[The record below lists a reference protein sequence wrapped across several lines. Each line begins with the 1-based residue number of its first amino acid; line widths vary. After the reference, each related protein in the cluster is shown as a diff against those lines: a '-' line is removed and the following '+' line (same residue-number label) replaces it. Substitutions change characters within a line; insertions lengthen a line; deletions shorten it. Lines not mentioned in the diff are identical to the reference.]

1 MKIRRSL
8 VWEIIVVA
16 GVFVAMGTMGFVNL
30 ADARRAKNEEH
41 ARLLIQS
48 FHFAQQQFRNETQ
61 SDRDDNKKGEFG
73 TMVELLG
80 LKETHSFRRFSFF
93 DVPVQERVKTM
104 LQDFQEKL
112 AVPAVDAP
120 RELEDVEKLK
130 KMIEKRKK
138 KKEEPKVLFSSQ
150 IFDPE
155 KSRLTFDGYAFRV
168 FLPQLAQTSANLS
181 EEEKVAALT
190 EDAEQYWCAFAWPV
204 RYGRSGTE
212 SYFIDYHGNLFACND
227 PNLSEHKAPQTRSI
241 DAYKGR
247 EFTSPI
253 KEDVWKPWTAPK
265 PPSAQKPAEKTEEA
279 KKEEKPAAEPGKEG
293 DTPADKEK
301 MPTEGVGTPKE
312 KAGPPPPPPG
322 KETDEEKERRK
333 KMIEEAADETKLKVG
348 DE

>member
-1 MKIRRSL
+1 VKFRRSL
-8 VWEIIVVA
+8 VWEIILVA
-16 GVFVAMGTMGFVNL
+16 GVFAAMATMGFVNL
-30 ADARRAKNEEH
+30 TEARRAKNEEH

-61 SDRDDNKKGEFG
+61 SDRDENKKGEFG

-80 LKETHSFRRFSFF
+80 LKETHSFRRFGFF
-93 DVPVQERVKTM
+93 DVPMPEKVKVM

-112 AVPAVDAP
+112 AVPEAEAP

-130 KMIEKRKK
+130 KVAEKRKK
-138 KKEEPKVLFSSQ
+138 KKEQPTVLFKSP
-150 IFDPE
+150 IVDPE
-155 KSRLTFDGYAFRV
+155 KNRLIFDGYAFRV

-181 EEEKVAALT
+181 EEEKVAAFT

-212 SYFIDYHGNLFACND
+212 SYFIDFHGNLYACKD
-227 PNLSEHKAPQTRSI
+227 PALSEHKSPQTRAI

-265 PPSAQKPAEKTEEA
+265 PPSAEKPAEKKEEA
-279 KKEEKPAAEPGKEG
+279 KKEEQPAAEPGKEG
-293 DTPADKEK
+293 ETPADKEK
-301 MPTEGVGTPKE
+301 MPPEGLGTPAAKP
-312 KAGPPPPPPG
+312 GSPPPPPG

-333 KMIEEAADETKLKVG
+333 KMIEEAAEETKLKVG